1 MTLDDITLDNM
12 VWTNEF
18 DEAQVAQEMT
28 RSVTGNAI
36 LHEQAL
42 HQGRSMRLAG
52 DWASRATVQ
61 ALRAKEAQAGASWPL
76 ALDDGRQY
84 TVAFDRRAGAAVVAV
99 PVGEM
104 TEYASTHPYELT
116 LNLII
121 VDTDA

>member
-18 DEAQVAQEMT
+18 DEAQVAQELA

-42 HQGRSMRLAG
+42 HQGQAMRLTGAWVTRSTG
-52 DWASRATVQ
+52 Q
-61 ALRAKEAQAGASWPL
+61 ALRGKEAVAGVSWPL
-76 ALDDGRQY
+76 TLDDGRQFE
-84 TVAFDRRAGAAVVAV
+84 VAFDRRNGAAVVLQ

-104 TEYASTHPYELT
+104 TEYTSTHPYALT